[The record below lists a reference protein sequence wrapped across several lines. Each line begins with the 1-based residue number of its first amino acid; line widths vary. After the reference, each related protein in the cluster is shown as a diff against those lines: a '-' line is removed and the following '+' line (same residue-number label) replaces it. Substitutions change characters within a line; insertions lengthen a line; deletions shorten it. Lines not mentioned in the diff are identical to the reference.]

1 MVPSDGLNR
10 PSNRNGETWTQSHAV
25 DGVLSSHERDS
36 VLAPRRVREHGP
48 HHIRRASAFSGII
61 GFMTALFSIDL
72 QAVRIVRAETK
83 TQILGALADCFGE
96 VYGLDRATVL
106 ERIEERET
114 LGSTGFGRGVAIPH
128 ARLES
133 LARPVAAFFRLE
145 RPVDFSSSD
154 GMPVDCVFGLL
165 SPEQAGATHL
175 QALAAISRLMRDE
188 RMHERLI
195 AAPDADAIYALL
207 VNVIDRDAA

>member
-1 MVPSDGLNR
+1 
-10 PSNRNGETWTQSHAV
+10 
-25 DGVLSSHERDS
+25 
-36 VLAPRRVREHGP
+36 
-48 HHIRRASAFSGII
+48 
-61 GFMTALFSIDL
+61 MTALFSIDL

-83 TQILGALADCFGE
+83 TQILGALADCFSE
-96 VYGLDRATVL
+96 VYGLDRAMVI

-128 ARLES
+128 ARFENI
-133 LARPVAAFFRLE
+133 ARPVAAFFRLE
-145 RPVDFSSSD
+145 RPVDFAASD

>member
-1 MVPSDGLNR
+1 MRSGACAALDQALQR
-10 PSNRNGETWTQSHAV
+10 
-25 DGVLSSHERDS
+25 
-36 VLAPRRVREHGP
+36 
-48 HHIRRASAFSGII
+48 ISGII
-61 GFMTALFSIDL
+61 GSMTALFTIDL

-83 TQILGALADCFGE
+83 TQILGALADCFSE
-96 VYGLDRATVL
+96 VYGLDRVSVL
-106 ERIEERET
+106 ERVEERET

-128 ARLES
+128 ARLEG

-145 RPVDFSSSD
+145 NPVDFASSD
-154 GMPVDCVFGLL
+154 AMPVDCVFGLL

-207 VNVIDRDAA
+207 VNVIDRDVA